1 MITTGSNSTCNG
13 NFKVISSSTPA
24 SYQRSSCPNY
34 FYIISPRLSLTSLKQ
49 GNMGVL
55 LPSELMSMVLE
66 YVIDSQENP
75 HLGLYAT
82 INRYW
87 QAIVEKRTFSVIN
100 INTAKRLTEFRQLP
114 WNYRTS
120 FVRKI
125 NLLVELESYYGEART
140 RYETEEEMQRNSKI
154 FTGAI
159 HSLFNTLATWPE
171 NEVGISLSIQAQ
183 SPGDTGATTDEACEE
198 RHQAY
203 LTDDLLNK
211 RFERSYLHFD
221 ESIGVKCAAV
231 PIITTLTIGLCIRK
245 IEPASSSLI
254 ASKLPRL
261 YNLHL
266 YLSDACK
273 WDPELRK
280 RHRNSMSYTKNL
292 E

>member
-1 MITTGSNSTCNG
+1 M
-13 NFKVISSSTPA
+13 
-24 SYQRSSCPNY
+24 
-34 FYIISPRLSLTSLKQ
+34 
-49 GNMGVL
+49 
-55 LPSELMSMVLE
+55 
-66 YVIDSQENP
+66 
-75 HLGLYAT
+75 
-82 INRYW
+82 
-87 QAIVEKRTFSVIN
+87 VEKRTFSVIN

-114 WNYRTS
+114 WNYRTY

-171 NEVGISLSIQAQ
+171 NE
-183 SPGDTGATTDEACEE
+183 SPGDAGATTDEACEE

-221 ESIGVKCAAV
+221 ESIGVKCATV
-231 PIITTLTIGLCIRK
+231 SIITTLTIGLCIRK
-245 IEPASSSLI
+245 IEPAPSSLI

-266 YLSDACK
+266 YLSDTCK

-280 RHRNSMSYTKNL
+280 RHRNSMSYTKSL
-292 E
+292 EQMSDVVY